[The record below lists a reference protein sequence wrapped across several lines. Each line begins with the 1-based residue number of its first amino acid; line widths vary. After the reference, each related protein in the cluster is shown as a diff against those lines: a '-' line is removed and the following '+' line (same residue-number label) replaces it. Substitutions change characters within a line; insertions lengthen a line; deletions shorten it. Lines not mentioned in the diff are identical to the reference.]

1 MGALGVRAKI
11 NALAEAAGELGC
23 CPGRPNAG
31 RSRSGG
37 AGAVD
42 VFTTKTGRVR
52 GRRSARD
59 SAVVSVRGLPY
70 AAPPFGP
77 RRFREPQPPEPWDGV
92 RDCAAFGP
100 VAPQSAELPGTPGW
114 SPGDEDILTLN
125 IWTPADGPGDL
136 PVLVWIHGGAYV
148 FGSSA
153 QPDFDGTA
161 LAGEGLVVV
170 TLNSRL
176 GFEGFGHV
184 PVADGDMPG
193 LAPEPAGGTPTPV
206 LDAERGSAA
215 FPDNRGLLDQI
226 AALEWVR
233 DNIAAFGGSPDRVT
247 LAGQSSGATSVACLT
262 VADRAR
268 GLFRRAV
275 LHSAVNA
282 FASVEQAT
290 RTTAEVAAEA
300 GVPATRA
307 GLAAAPPEVLVAAT
321 DRVCARY
328 AQDPASGQR
337 HYDPA
342 IYGPV
347 ADGVLLTADPLE
359 ALAAGAGG
367 AVELLVCHTTE
378 EYWLLDAVGSS
389 AKITTEEQLAV
400 FAADF
405 GLPASLVE
413 GHRERLP
420 GARVLDVYLTLCSGL
435 LFAEYSSRLAEAHAR
450 AGGRAFLA
458 GFDRRRDRG
467 GRRVRAW
474 HCADIPFAF
483 GNLHEESLHFL
494 VGGPPG
500 EADEELSRRMT
511 GAWTGFAA
519 QGDPGWGPLD
529 GPAGGGATVRVWRTA
544 AEEEG
549 GAEEE
554 GDAARRAVAG
564 PAGNAPPGKQGGF
577 RDLWRTAGLPL
588 LAP

>member
-1 MGALGVRAKI
+1 M
-11 NALAEAAGELGC
+11 AE
-23 CPGRPNAG
+23 
-31 RSRSGG
+31 
-37 AGAVD
+37 D
-42 VFTTKTGRVR
+42 VFTTKSGTVR
-52 GRRSARD
+52 GRRAARD
-59 SAVVSVRGLPY
+59 HGIVVVRGLPY
-70 AAPPFGP
+70 AAPPFGAL
-77 RRFREPQPPEPWDGV
+77 RFREPQPPDPWDGV

-100 VAPQSAELPGTPGW
+100 VAPQSAELPGAPVW

-170 TLNSRL
+170 TLNSRR

-184 PVADGDMPG
+184 P
-193 LAPEPAGGTPTPV
+193 
-206 LDAERGSAA
+206 DAEDRAA

-226 AALEWVR
+226 AALQWVR

-247 LAGQSSGATSVACLT
+247 LAGQSSGATSVACLAVT
-262 VADRAR
+262 DRAR

-282 FASVEQAT
+282 FATQEQAA
-290 RTTAEVAAEA
+290 RTTAEVVAEA

-307 GLAAAPPEVLVAAT
+307 GLLATPPEALVAAT

-328 AQDPASGQR
+328 AQDPAAGQR

-347 ADGVLLTADPLE
+347 ADGVLLTADPLEALE

-420 GARVLDVYLTLCSGL
+420 DAPVLDVHLALHSGL
-435 LFAEYSSRLAEAHAR
+435 LFAEYSARLAEAHAR

-458 GFDRRRDRG
+458 RFDRRRDRT

-483 GNLHEESLHFL
+483 GNLHEKSVHFL

-511 GAWTGFAA
+511 GAWAEFAA
-519 QGDPGWGPLD
+519 HGDPGWEPLGESVRSGD
-529 GPAGGGATVRVWRTA
+529 AVRVWRTA
-544 AEEEG
+544 AE
-549 GAEEE
+549 
-554 GDAARRAVAG
+554 G
-564 PAGNAPPGKQGGF
+564 PAGGAASGVRDGF

>member
-1 MGALGVRAKI
+1 M
-11 NALAEAAGELGC
+11 
-23 CPGRPNAG
+23 
-31 RSRSGG
+31 
-37 AGAVD
+37 
-42 VFTTKTGRVR
+42 
-52 GRRSARD
+52 
-59 SAVVSVRGLPY
+59 
-70 AAPPFGP
+70 
-77 RRFREPQPPEPWDGV
+77 
-92 RDCAAFGP
+92 
-100 VAPQSAELPGTPGW
+100 APQSAELPGAPVW
-114 SPGDEDILTLN
+114 SPGDEDVLTLN
-125 IWTPADGPGDL
+125 IWAPAHGPGDL
-136 PVLVWIHGGAYV
+136 PVLVWLHGGAYV

-184 PVADGDMPG
+184 PDAH
-193 LAPEPAGGTPTPV
+193 ESAG
-206 LDAERGSAA
+206 

-233 DNIAAFGGSPDRVT
+233 DNIAAFGGSPHRVT

-282 FASVEQAT
+282 FASMEQAA

-307 GLAAAPPEVLVAAT
+307 GLLAAPPEALVAAT

-347 ADGVLLTADPLE
+347 ADGALLTADPLE

-389 AKITTEEQLAV
+389 AKITTEEQLAF

-405 GLPASLVE
+405 GLPAWLVE

-420 GARVLDVYLTLCSGL
+420 DARVLDVYLSLYSGL

-450 AGGRAFLA
+450 AGGRTFLA
-458 GFDRRRDRG
+458 RFDRRRDRAG
-467 GRRVRAW
+467 QRVRAW

-483 GNLHEESLHFL
+483 GNLHEESVHFL

-511 GAWTGFAA
+511 GAWAGFAA
-519 QGDPGWGPLD
+519 QGDPGWDPLD
-529 GPAGGGATVRVWRTA
+529 GPAGSGAAVRVWRTA
-544 AEEEG
+544 AEEET
-549 GAEEE
+549 
-554 GDAARRAVAG
+554 DAARRAAAG
-564 PAGNAPPGKQGGF
+564 PAGNPPPGPQDGF

>member
-1 MGALGVRAKI
+1 M
-11 NALAEAAGELGC
+11 
-23 CPGRPNAG
+23 
-31 RSRSGG
+31 
-37 AGAVD
+37 D
-42 VFTTKTGRVR
+42 VFTTKSGRVR
-52 GRRSARD
+52 GRRAARD
-59 SAVVSVRGLPY
+59 GGIVAVLGVPY

-77 RRFREPQPPEPWDGV
+77 RRFREPQPAEPWDGV
-92 RDCAAFGP
+92 RDCTAFGP
-100 VAPQSAELPGTPGW
+100 VAPQSAELPGAPSW

-125 IWTPADGPGDL
+125 VWTPAEGPGDL

-161 LAGEGLVVV
+161 LAGGGLVVV

-184 PVADGDMPG
+184 PDADAYADSDSDAGSALLVPG
-193 LAPEPAGGTPTPV
+193 ADSVLPV
-206 LDAERGSAA
+206 PVSSAAA

-233 DNIAAFGGSPDRVT
+233 DNISAFGGSPDRVT

-282 FASVEQAT
+282 FATVEQAA
-290 RTTAEVAAEA
+290 RTTAEVAAAA

-307 GLAAAPPEVLVAAT
+307 GLLAAPPEALVAAT
-321 DRVCARY
+321 DRVCERY
-328 AQDPASGQR
+328 AQDPGSGQR

-389 AKITTEEQLAV
+389 AKITSEEQLAA

-405 GLPASLVE
+405 GLPSSLVE

-420 GARVLDVYLTLCSGL
+420 DAPLLDVYLSLYSGL
-435 LFAEYSSRLAEAHAR
+435 LFAEYSTRLAEAHAL

-458 GFDRRRDRG
+458 RFDRRRDRAG
-467 GRRVRAW
+467 GRVRAW

-483 GNLHEESLHFL
+483 GNLHEESVHFL

-500 EADEELSRRMT
+500 AADQELSRRMAR
-511 GAWTGFAA
+511 AWAGFAA
-519 QGDPGWGPLD
+519 HGEPGWAPLD
-529 GPAGGGATVRVWRTA
+529 GPAGGGETVRVWRT
-544 AEEEG
+544 EEEE
-549 GAEEE
+549 AA
-554 GDAARRAVAG
+554 DAARR
-564 PAGNAPPGKQGGF
+564 PGGARRADGVRRVEDDRGAEHGF

>member
-1 MGALGVRAKI
+1 MDI
-11 NALAEAAGELGC
+11 
-23 CPGRPNAG
+23 
-31 RSRSGG
+31 
-37 AGAVD
+37 
-42 VFTTKTGRVR
+42 FTTKAGTVR
-52 GRRSARD
+52 GRRTARD
-59 SAVVSVRGLPY
+59 RSIVSVLGLPY
-70 AAPPFGP
+70 AAPPFGD
-77 RRFREPQPPEPWDGV
+77 RRFREPQPAQPWDGV
-92 RDCAAFGP
+92 RDCVAFGP
-100 VAPQSAELPGTPGW
+100 IAPQSAELPGAPAW

-161 LAGEGLVVV
+161 PAGLGLVVV

-184 PVADGDMPG
+184 PD
-193 LAPEPAGGTPTPV
+193 AGSGTPAT
-206 LDAERGSAA
+206 DAGSGAEP

-233 DNIAAFGGSPDRVT
+233 DNISAFGGSPDRVT
-247 LAGQSSGATSVACLT
+247 LAGQSSGATSVACLA

-282 FASVEQAT
+282 FATVEQAA
-290 RTTAEVAAEA
+290 RTTVEVAAAA
-300 GVPATRA
+300 GVPATGA
-307 GLAAAPPEVLVAAT
+307 GLLAAPPEALVAAG
-321 DRVCARY
+321 DRVRERY
-328 AQDPASGQR
+328 AQDPGSGQR

-389 AKITTEEQLAV
+389 AKITTEEQLAA

-405 GLPASLVE
+405 GLPAALVE

-420 GARVLDVYLTLCSGL
+420 DAPVLDVYLSLYSGL
-435 LFAEYSSRLAEAHAR
+435 LFAEYSTRLAEAHAL

-458 GFDRRRDRG
+458 RFDRRRDRAG
-467 GRRVRAW
+467 QRVRAW

-483 GNLHEESLHFL
+483 GNLHEESVHFL

-500 EADEELSRRMT
+500 PADQELSGRMT
-511 GAWTGFAA
+511 RAWAGFAA
-519 QGDPGWGPLD
+519 HGDPGWDPLD
-529 GPAGGGATVRVWRTA
+529 GPAGSGAPVRIWRTA
-544 AEEEG
+544 DEDGPGRDAE
-549 GAEEE
+549 
-554 GDAARRAVAG
+554 D
-564 PAGNAPPGKQGGF
+564 GF

>member
-1 MGALGVRAKI
+1 M
-11 NALAEAAGELGC
+11 
-23 CPGRPNAG
+23 
-31 RSRSGG
+31 
-37 AGAVD
+37 D
-42 VFTTKTGRVR
+42 VFTTKSGRVR
-52 GRRSARD
+52 GRRAARD
-59 SAVVSVRGLPY
+59 RGIVALLGLPY
-70 AAPPFGP
+70 AAPPFGA
-77 RRFREPQPPEPWDGV
+77 RRFREPQPAEPWDGV
-92 RDCAAFGP
+92 RDCTAFGP
-100 VAPQSAELPGTPGW
+100 VAPQSAELPGAPSW

-125 IWTPADGPGDL
+125 VWTPADGPGDL

-161 LAGEGLVVV
+161 LAGRGLVVV

-184 PVADGDMPG
+184 PERPDADSGMPV
-193 LAPEPAGGTPTPV
+193 PDAGSS
-206 LDAERGSAA
+206 AAA

-233 DNIAAFGGSPDRVT
+233 DNISAFGGSPDRVT

-282 FASVEQAT
+282 FATVEQAA
-290 RTTAEVAAEA
+290 RTTAEVAAAA

-307 GLAAAPPEVLVAAT
+307 GLLAAPPEALVAAT
-321 DRVCARY
+321 DRVCERY
-328 AQDPASGQR
+328 AQDPASGPR

-389 AKITTEEQLAV
+389 AKITSEEQLV
-400 FAADF
+400 SFAADF

-420 GARVLDVYLTLCSGL
+420 DAPVLDVYLTLYSGL
-435 LFAEYSSRLAEAHAR
+435 LFAEYSTRLAEAHAL

-458 GFDRRRDRG
+458 RFDRRRDRAG
-467 GRRVRAW
+467 QRVRAW

-483 GNLHEESLHFL
+483 GNLHEESVHFL

-500 EADEELSRRMT
+500 AADQELSRRMT
-511 GAWTGFAA
+511 RAWAGFAA
-519 QGDPGWGPLD
+519 HGDPGWAPLD
-529 GPAGGGATVRVWRTA
+529 GPAGSGATVRVWRTA
-544 AEEEG
+544 AEEP
-549 GAEEE
+549 GAEH
-554 GDAARRAVAG
+554 
-564 PAGNAPPGKQGGF
+564 GF

-588 LAP
+588 QAP

>member
-1 MGALGVRAKI
+1 M
-11 NALAEAAGELGC
+11 
-23 CPGRPNAG
+23 
-31 RSRSGG
+31 
-37 AGAVD
+37 D
-42 VFTTKTGRVR
+42 VFTTKSGRVR
-52 GRRSARD
+52 GRRAARD
-59 SAVVSVRGLPY
+59 RGIVAVLGLPY
-70 AAPPFGP
+70 AAPPFGA
-77 RRFREPQPPEPWDGV
+77 RRFREPQPTEPWDGV
-92 RDCAAFGP
+92 RDCTDFGP
-100 VAPQSAELPGTPGW
+100 VAPQSAELPGAPSW

-125 IWTPADGPGDL
+125 VWTPADGPGDL

-161 LAGEGLVVV
+161 LAGGGLVVV

-184 PVADGDMPG
+184 PDTDSD
-193 LAPEPAGGTPTPV
+193 LPV
-206 LDAERGSAA
+206 PDTDTSAA
-215 FPDNRGLLDQI
+215 VFPDNRGLLDQI

-233 DNIAAFGGSPDRVT
+233 DNISAFGGSPDRVT

-282 FASVEQAT
+282 FATVEQAG
-290 RTTAEVAAEA
+290 RTTAEVAAAA

-307 GLAAAPPEVLVAAT
+307 GLLAAPPEALVAAA
-321 DRVCARY
+321 DRVCERY
-328 AQDPASGQR
+328 AQDPGSGQR

-389 AKITTEEQLAV
+389 AKITSEEQLAS

-420 GARVLDVYLTLCSGL
+420 DAPLLDVYLSLYSGL
-435 LFAEYSSRLAEAHAR
+435 LFAEYSTRLAEAHAL

-458 GFDRRRDRG
+458 RFDRRRDRAG
-467 GRRVRAW
+467 DGCEPGTARTSRSRSATSTRRASTSSSAARPARPTRSSPGAW
-474 HCADIPFAF
+474 PAP
-483 GNLHEESLHFL
+483 GPSS
-494 VGGPPG
+494 PPG
-500 EADEELSRRMT
+500 ANR
-511 GAWTGFAA
+511 
-519 QGDPGWGPLD
+519 
-529 GPAGGGATVRVWRTA
+529 
-544 AEEEG
+544 
-549 GAEEE
+549 
-554 GDAARRAVAG
+554 
-564 PAGNAPPGKQGGF
+564 
-577 RDLWRTAGLPL
+577 AGLPSTDPPGAGRRYGSGVRRRKRRRKRRRTRPGGREERGERTACAGWRT
-588 LAP
+588 LAGRSTASVICGVRPDCPCWRPEALCRPPCRVCALQRIERGTGLARGRLGYFGSRLNCAVDQR

>member
-1 MGALGVRAKI
+1 MGV
-11 NALAEAAGELGC
+11 
-23 CPGRPNAG
+23 
-31 RSRSGG
+31 
-37 AGAVD
+37 VD
-42 VFTTKTGRVR
+42 VFTTKSGRVR
-52 GRRSARD
+52 GRRATRD
-59 SAVVSVRGLPY
+59 PGIVAVLGLPY
-70 AAPPFGP
+70 AAPPFGV
-77 RRFREPQPPEPWDGV
+77 RRFREPQPTEPWDGV
-92 RDCAAFGP
+92 RDCTAFGP
-100 VAPQSAELPGTPGW
+100 VAPQSAELPGAPSW

-125 IWTPADGPGDL
+125 IWTPVDGPGDL

-161 LAGEGLVVV
+161 LAGGGLVVV

-184 PVADGDMPG
+184 PDVDADSDLSGAD
-193 LAPEPAGGTPTPV
+193 ADAGGDLPV
-206 LDAERGSAA
+206 PGAGTSAAA

-233 DNIAAFGGSPDRVT
+233 DNISAFGGAPDRVT
-247 LAGQSSGATSVACLT
+247 LAGQSSGAASVACLT

-282 FASVEQAT
+282 FATVEQAA
-290 RTTAEVAAEA
+290 RTTAEVAAAA

-307 GLAAAPPEVLVAAT
+307 GLLAAPPEALVAAT
-321 DRVCARY
+321 DRVCERY
-328 AQDPASGQR
+328 AQDPGSGQR

-389 AKITTEEQLAV
+389 AKITSEEQLAS

-405 GLPASLVE
+405 GLPAPLVE

-420 GARVLDVYLTLCSGL
+420 DAPLLDVYLSLYSGL
-435 LFAEYSSRLAEAHAR
+435 LFAEYSTRLAEAHAL

-458 GFDRRRDRG
+458 RFDRRRDRAEG
-467 GRRVRAW
+467 RVRAW

-483 GNLHEESLHFL
+483 GNLHEESVHFL

-500 EADEELSRRMT
+500 AADQELSRRMA
-511 GAWTGFAA
+511 GAWAEFATH
-519 QGDPGWGPLD
+519 GEPGWAPLD
-529 GPAGGGATVRVWRTA
+529 GPVGSGATVRVWRTE
-544 AEEEG
+544 AEEE
-549 GAEEE
+549 A
-554 GDAARRAVAG
+554 DAARR
-564 PAGNAPPGKQGGF
+564 PGGERRAEGVRRVEDDRGAEHGF

>member
-1 MGALGVRAKI
+1 M
-11 NALAEAAGELGC
+11 
-23 CPGRPNAG
+23 
-31 RSRSGG
+31 
-37 AGAVD
+37 D
-42 VFTTKTGRVR
+42 VFTTKSGRVR
-52 GRRSARD
+52 GRRAARD
-59 SAVVSVRGLPY
+59 GGIVAVLGVPY

-77 RRFREPQPPEPWDGV
+77 RRFREPQPAEPWDGV
-92 RDCAAFGP
+92 RDCTAFGP
-100 VAPQSAELPGTPGW
+100 VAPQSAELPGAPSW

-125 IWTPADGPGDL
+125 VWTPAEGPGDL

-161 LAGEGLVVV
+161 LAGGGLVVV

-184 PVADGDMPG
+184 PDADAYAD
-193 LAPEPAGGTPTPV
+193 AYADSDSAAGT
-206 LDAERGSAA
+206 GSALLVPGA
-215 FPDNRGLLDQI
+215 DSVLPVPVPVSSAASFPDNRGLLDQI

-233 DNIAAFGGSPDRVT
+233 DNISAFGGSPDRVT

-282 FASVEQAT
+282 FATVEQAA
-290 RTTAEVAAEA
+290 RTTAEVAAAA

-307 GLAAAPPEVLVAAT
+307 GLLAAPPEALVAAT
-321 DRVCARY
+321 DRVCERY
-328 AQDPASGQR
+328 AQDPGSGQR

-389 AKITTEEQLAV
+389 AKITSEEQLAA

-420 GARVLDVYLTLCSGL
+420 DAPLLDVYLSLYSGL
-435 LFAEYSSRLAEAHAR
+435 LFAEYSTRLAEAHAL

-458 GFDRRRDRG
+458 RFDRRRDRAG
-467 GRRVRAW
+467 GRVRAW

-483 GNLHEESLHFL
+483 GNLHEESVHFL

-500 EADEELSRRMT
+500 AADQDLSRRMAR
-511 GAWTGFAA
+511 AWAGFAA
-519 QGDPGWGPLD
+519 HGDPGWAPLD
-529 GPAGGGATVRVWRTA
+529 GPAGGGETVRVWRT
-544 AEEEG
+544 EEEE
-549 GAEEE
+549 AA
-554 GDAARRAVAG
+554 DAARR
-564 PAGNAPPGKQGGF
+564 PGGARRADGVRRVEDDRGAEHGF

>member
-1 MGALGVRAKI
+1 M
-11 NALAEAAGELGC
+11 
-23 CPGRPNAG
+23 
-31 RSRSGG
+31 
-37 AGAVD
+37 D
-42 VFTTKTGRVR
+42 VFTTKPGMVR
-52 GRRSARD
+52 GRRTARD
-59 SAVVSVRGLPY
+59 RGIVAVLGLPY
-70 AAPPFGP
+70 AAPPFGA
-77 RRFREPQPPEPWDGV
+77 RRFREPQPAEPWDGV
-92 RDCAAFGP
+92 RDCTAFGP
-100 VAPQSAELPGTPGW
+100 VAPQSAELPGAPVW

-125 IWTPADGPGDL
+125 VWTPADGPGDL

-161 LAGEGLVVV
+161 LAGRGLVVV

-184 PVADGDMPG
+184 PDAD
-193 LAPEPAGGTPTPV
+193 
-206 LDAERGSAA
+206 GSAA
-215 FPDNRGLLDQI
+215 PAPDTDGSAAPFPDNRGLLDQI

-233 DNIAAFGGSPDRVT
+233 DNISAFGGSPDRVT

-275 LHSAVNA
+275 LHSPVNA
-282 FASVEQAT
+282 FATVEQAA
-290 RTTAEVAAEA
+290 RTTAEVAAA
-300 GVPATRA
+300 TGVPATRA
-307 GLAAAPPEVLVAAT
+307 GLLAASPEALVAAG
-321 DRVCARY
+321 DRVCERY
-328 AQDPASGQR
+328 AQDPGSGQR

-347 ADGVLLTADPLE
+347 ADGALLTADPLD

-367 AVELLVCHTTE
+367 AVELLVCHATE

-389 AKITTEEQLAV
+389 AKITTADQLAA
-400 FAADF
+400 FADDF

-420 GARVLDVYLTLCSGL
+420 DAPVLDVYLSLYSGL
-435 LFAEYSSRLAEAHAR
+435 LFAEYSTRLAEAHAL

-458 GFDRRRDRG
+458 RFDRRRDRAG
-467 GRRVRAW
+467 QRVRAW

-483 GNLHEESLHFL
+483 GNLHEESVHFL

-500 EADEELSRRMT
+500 AADQELSGRMT
-511 GAWTGFAA
+511 RAWAEFAA
-519 QGDPGWGPLD
+519 HGDPGWDPLD
-529 GPAGGGATVRVWRTA
+529 GPAGSGATVRGWRTA
-544 AEEEG
+544 QEEADADRHPGGTPAESVL
-549 GAEEE
+549 GADGVRVAEY
-554 GDAARRAVAG
+554 GAA
-564 PAGNAPPGKQGGF
+564 GGF

>member
-1 MGALGVRAKI
+1 M
-11 NALAEAAGELGC
+11 
-23 CPGRPNAG
+23 
-31 RSRSGG
+31 
-37 AGAVD
+37 D
-42 VFTTKTGRVR
+42 VFTTKSGRVR
-52 GRRSARD
+52 GRRADRD
-59 SAVVSVRGLPY
+59 RGIVAVLGLPY
-70 AAPPFGP
+70 AAPPFGA
-77 RRFREPQPPEPWDGV
+77 RRFREPQPTEPWDGV
-92 RDCAAFGP
+92 RDCTAFGP
-100 VAPQSAELPGTPGW
+100 VAPQSAELPGSPRW

-125 IWTPADGPGDL
+125 VWTPADGPGDL

-161 LAGEGLVVV
+161 LAGGGLVVV

-184 PVADGDMPG
+184 PDADSDLSDVGADGDLPVPG
-193 LAPEPAGGTPTPV
+193 ADTGA
-206 LDAERGSAA
+206 AA

-233 DNIAAFGGSPDRVT
+233 DNISAFGGSPDRVT

-282 FASVEQAT
+282 FATVEQAA

-307 GLAAAPPEVLVAAT
+307 GLLAAPPEALVAAA
-321 DRVCARY
+321 DRVCERY
-328 AQDPASGQR
+328 AQDPGSGQR

-389 AKITTEEQLAV
+389 AKITSEEQLAA

-405 GLPASLVE
+405 GLPVSLVE

-420 GARVLDVYLTLCSGL
+420 DAPLLDVYLSLHSGL
-435 LFAEYSSRLAEAHAR
+435 LFAEYSTRLAEAHAL

-458 GFDRRRDRG
+458 RFDRRRDRAG
-467 GRRVRAW
+467 GRVRAW

-483 GNLHEESLHFL
+483 GNLHEESVHFL

-500 EADEELSRRMT
+500 AADQELSRRMAR
-511 GAWTGFAA
+511 AWAEFATH
-519 QGDPGWGPLD
+519 GEPGWAPLD
-529 GPAGGGATVRVWRTA
+529 GPAGSGAAVRVWRTE
-544 AEEEG
+544 AEEET
-549 GAEEE
+549 
-554 GDAARRAVAG
+554 DAARR
-564 PAGNAPPGKQGGF
+564 PGGARRADGVRRMEDDRGAEHGF
-577 RDLWRTAGLPL
+577 RDLWRKAGLPL

>member
-1 MGALGVRAKI
+1 M
-11 NALAEAAGELGC
+11 
-23 CPGRPNAG
+23 
-31 RSRSGG
+31 
-37 AGAVD
+37 D
-42 VFTTKTGRVR
+42 VFTTKSGRVR
-52 GRRSARD
+52 GRRAARD
-59 SAVVSVRGLPY
+59 RGIVAVLGLPY
-70 AAPPFGP
+70 AAPPFGA
-77 RRFREPQPPEPWDGV
+77 RRFREPQPAEPWDGV
-92 RDCAAFGP
+92 RDCTAFGP
-100 VAPQSAELPGTPGW
+100 VAPQAAELPGAPSW
-114 SPGDEDILTLN
+114 SPGDDDILTLN
-125 IWTPADGPGDL
+125 VWTPADGPGDL

-153 QPDFDGTA
+153 QPDFDGTV
-161 LAGEGLVVV
+161 LAGGGLVVV

-184 PVADGDMPG
+184 PGTDSDLPVPGADT
-193 LAPEPAGGTPTPV
+193 AAG
-206 LDAERGSAA
+206 A

-233 DNIAAFGGSPDRVT
+233 DNISAFGGSPDRVT
-247 LAGQSSGATSVACLT
+247 LAGQSSGATSVACLA

-282 FASVEQAT
+282 FATVEQAA
-290 RTTAEVAAEA
+290 RTTAEVAAAA

-307 GLAAAPPEVLVAAT
+307 GLLAAPPEALVAAT
-321 DRVCARY
+321 DRVCERY
-328 AQDPASGQR
+328 AQDPGSGQR

-389 AKITTEEQLAV
+389 AKITSEEQLAA

-420 GARVLDVYLTLCSGL
+420 DAPLLDVYLSLYSGL
-435 LFAEYSSRLAEAHAR
+435 LFAEYSTRLAEAHAL
-450 AGGRAFLA
+450 AGGRVFLA
-458 GFDRRRDRG
+458 RFDRRRNRAG
-467 GRRVRAW
+467 ERVRAW

-483 GNLHEESLHFL
+483 GNLHEESVHFL

-500 EADEELSRRMT
+500 AADQELSRRMAR
-511 GAWTGFAA
+511 AWAGFAIH
-519 QGDPGWGPLD
+519 GEPGWAPLD
-529 GPAGGGATVRVWRTA
+529 GPAGNGATVRVWRTEAEEEAEPEEEAKA
-544 AEEEG
+544 AEE
-549 GAEEE
+549 A
-554 GDAARRAVAG
+554 DAARRSGGARRADGVRRMEGARG
-564 PAGNAPPGKQGGF
+564 AEHGF

>member
-1 MGALGVRAKI
+1 M
-11 NALAEAAGELGC
+11 
-23 CPGRPNAG
+23 
-31 RSRSGG
+31 
-37 AGAVD
+37 D
-42 VFTTKTGRVR
+42 VFTTKAGRVR
-52 GRRSARD
+52 GHRAARD
-59 SAVVSVRGLPY
+59 RGIVAVLGIPY
-70 AAPPFGP
+70 AAPPFGV
-77 RRFREPQPPEPWDGV
+77 RRFREPQPTEPWDGV
-92 RDCAAFGP
+92 RDCTAFGP
-100 VAPQSAELPGTPGW
+100 VAPQSAELPGAPSW
-114 SPGDEDILTLN
+114 SPGDENILTLN
-125 IWTPADGPGDL
+125 VWTPVDGPGDL
-136 PVLVWIHGGAYV
+136 PVLVWIHGGAYL

-161 LAGEGLVVV
+161 LAGGGLVVV

-184 PVADGDMPG
+184 PGAESDLPVHGAD
-193 LAPEPAGGTPTPV
+193 TSV
-206 LDAERGSAA
+206 AA

-233 DNIAAFGGSPDRVT
+233 DNISAFGGSPDRVT

-282 FASVEQAT
+282 FATVEQAA
-290 RTTAEVAAEA
+290 RTTAEVAAAA

-307 GLAAAPPEVLVAAT
+307 GLLAAPPEALVAAT
-321 DRVCARY
+321 ERVCERY
-328 AQDPASGQR
+328 AQDPGSGQR

-389 AKITTEEQLAV
+389 AKITSEEQLAA

-405 GLPASLVE
+405 GLPVSLVE
-413 GHRERLP
+413 GHRGRLP
-420 GARVLDVYLTLCSGL
+420 DAPLLDVYLSLCSGL
-435 LFAEYSSRLAEAHAR
+435 LFAEYSTRLAEAHAL
-450 AGGRAFLA
+450 AGGRVFLA
-458 GFDRRRDRG
+458 RFDRRRDRAG
-467 GRRVRAW
+467 GRVRAW

-483 GNLHEESLHFL
+483 GNLHEESVHFL

-500 EADEELSRRMT
+500 AADQELSRRMAR
-511 GAWTGFAA
+511 AWAEFATH
-519 QGDPGWGPLD
+519 GEPGWAPLD
-529 GPAGGGATVRVWRTA
+529 GPAGNGATVRVWRTEP
-544 AEEEG
+544 EEE
-549 GAEEE
+549 A
-554 GDAARRAVAG
+554 DAARQPGGARRADGVRRAEG
-564 PAGNAPPGKQGGF
+564 DRGAEHGF